1 MTCNSTRQT
10 IRAGSLIA
18 GIVKTVS
25 ELFNKEQDVA
35 TITSACWIAAAARPV
50 IKLPDG
56 RLGI

>member
-1 MTCNSTRQT
+1 M
-10 IRAGSLIA
+10 AGTME
-18 GIVKTVS
+18 TVS
-25 ELFNKEQDVA
+25 KIFINEPEVT